1 MNDIVLYQHKTKT
14 QQSHFKHHDEYLSL
28 VKISATVKSFYTRS
42 LYNLYDLHY
51 FMNFELSITVLI
63 KTI

>member
-28 VKISATVKSFYTRS
+28 VKISATVKSFYTVA
-42 LYNLYDLHY
+42 Y
-51 FMNFELSITVLI
+51 
-63 KTI
+63 TIYMIRTTS